1 MSPDRRLKSLDPSL
15 QNIEVKVSLSTK
27 KLKHKQKKIEDM
39 FVKSELVKQ
48 LDHDVQQMNQIFQKI
63 DHLLIKDQL
72 DYQAQESQE
81 AAAQNPKTQGAP

>member
-72 DYQAQESQE
+72 DY
-81 AAAQNPKTQGAP
+81 